1 MANTISKYEDKA
13 MIQRGLNIKEAS
25 KYIGVSVS
33 TFRRMINEGKIKK
46 GLPITRGRVVWDV
59 RELDRLLDNLKV
71 ES

>member
-1 MANTISKYEDKA
+1 MADSIRKHEDKT

-33 TFRRMINEGKIKK
+33 TFRRMIVEGKIKK

-59 RELDRLLDNLKV
+59 RELDSLLDNLKL